1 MKLNDLK
8 IGTRLGIGIAA
19 CALLLLAM
27 IWIGVSRMSEIKHH
41 LDLATEDRQPKIVAA
56 KDIKDNIRARSLLAR
71 NAVLQNEPAE
81 IRKEAERY
89 AAVRASYD
97 KIYQRLQETV
107 RSDAGKAALA
117 DVQSAMEALNGP
129 TTKVF
134 ELAQLNQNEEAA
146 QVLLGSLRGM
156 QTKATDAADALVKMQ
171 LNASEAAQLSA
182 NEAYTSAKTLLIAL
196 GIAAIALLG
205 GFGWLLVRSI
215 TQPITQAVEVSRA
228 VAAGDLS
235 LRIDVAEGQSE
246 PAQMLRALQAMQ
258 GSLQRVVGNVRDNA
272 EGVATASEQIAQG
285 NSDLSARTEEQ
296 ASALEETAA
305 SMEQLSSTVRQ
316 NADNARQAN
325 QLAQSASTVAVQG
338 GDVVGQVVDTMKA
351 INDSSRKITDII
363 SVIDGIAFQTN
374 ILALNAAVE
383 AARAGEQGRGFAVVA
398 AEVRS
403 LAQRSAAAAREIK
416 SLISASVER
425 VEQGTDLVDRAGA
438 TMQEVVASIRRVTDI
453 MGEISAASSEQAAG
467 VAQVGEAVTQMD
479 RATQQNAALV
489 EQSAAAAESLKS
501 QAQQMVGAVAVFKL
515 G

>member
-8 IGTRLGIGIAA
+8 IGTRLTAGIVAS
-19 CALLLLAM
+19 ALLLIVL
-27 IWIGVSRMSEIKHH
+27 IWISVSRMSDIKNH
-41 LDLATEDRQPKIVAA
+41 LDIATADRLPKVIAA

-71 NAVLQNEPAE
+71 NAVLQTDPAE
-81 IRKEAERY
+81 VRKEGERY
-89 AAVRASYD
+89 AKVRASYEQLF
-97 KIYQRLQETV
+97 KQLQETI
-107 RSDAGKAALA
+107 RSENGKAALRDLNIA
-117 DVQSAMEALNGP
+117 IEALNAP

-134 ELAQLNQNEEAA
+134 ELAISEQKEEAA
-146 QVLLGSLRGM
+146 HILLGDLRGL
-156 QTKATDAADALVKMQ
+156 QTKATDAADALTETQVENGERDQ
-171 LNASEAAQLSA
+171 QRAT
-182 NEAYTSAKTLLIAL
+182 EAYAFAKNLLIAL
-196 GIAAIALLG
+196 AAAAVALLG

-215 TQPITQAVEVSRA
+215 TEPIKRAVEVSRA

-235 LRIDVAEGQSE
+235 LRIEADDGQSE

-258 GSLQRVVGNVRDNA
+258 ASLQGVVGNVRNNA

-305 SMEQLSSTVRQ
+305 SMEQLSSTVKQ

-325 QLAQSASTVAVQG
+325 QLAQSASTVAIQG
-338 GDVVGQVVDTMKA
+338 GEVVGQVVDTMKE
-351 INDSSRKITDII
+351 INDSSRKVTDII

-403 LAQRSAAAAREIK
+403 LAQRSAQAAREIK
-416 SLISASVER
+416 SLIAASVER
-425 VEQGTDLVDRAGA
+425 VEQGTDLVGRAGV
-438 TMQEVVASIRRVTDI
+438 TMQEVVSSIRRVTDI
-453 MGEISAASSEQAAG
+453 MGEISAASTEQAAG

-515 G
+515 S